1 MNQIEGFANDAGQLT
16 EAILKNNVNGEEVEV
31 TATTN
36 HPDSGYGQAVRADG
50 KGTAYCQAGM
60 EAPFYTAIKKQGHEN
75 ERIYTW
81 NGERGSKGP
90 DS

>member
-1 MNQIEGFANDAGQLT
+1 M

-36 HPDSGYGQAVRADG
+36 HPDSSYGQAVRVDE

-60 EAPFYTAIKKQGHEN
+60 EAPFYTVIKK
-75 ERIYTW
+75 
-81 NGERGSKGP
+81 
-90 DS
+90 